1 MFEIIYF
8 YASLVEKSIEAVMK
22 IIVVILV
29 TFFSLFCSVSFAA
42 PYAAIVINAKNDEV
56 LHCEECDTKLHPA
69 GLTKLITLYV
79 VFSKIENGEIS
90 LDEQVEVSR
99 KASAELP
106 AKLGLLP
113 GQKIK
118 VRYLIRA
125 TAVMGSNDTSTA
137 LAEHVSGSEK
147 EFAKLMN
154 LTAKKLGMENSSF
167 LNAHGMT
174 QSGHLSTSRDMAIA
188 LRAVF
193 YDFPEYFNLFSRRT
207 ANAGFKKVTHSGV
220 RFLANYR
227 GADAFRHGYTRA
239 SGFNGAASAERGDT
253 RIITVVFGGRSTATR
268 NREMA
273 KLTDLGFRVLIQ
285 I

>member
-1 MFEIIYF
+1 
-8 YASLVEKSIEAVMK
+8 MK
-22 IIVVILV
+22 IILV
-29 TFFSLFCSVSFAA
+29 TFVTFFFLFSSVSSAA
-42 PYAAIVINAKNDEV
+42 PYGAIVMNAKNGEI

-69 GLTKLITLYV
+69 GLTKLLTLYI
-79 VFSKIENGEIS
+79 VFSKIENGVIS

-106 AKLGLLP
+106 AKLGLMP
-113 GQKIK
+113 GQKIR

-125 TAVMGSNDTSTA
+125 TGVMGSNDTSTA

-174 QSGHLSTSRDMAIA
+174 QTGHLSTPRDMATA
-188 LRAVF
+188 LRAIF
-193 YDFPEYFNLFSRRT
+193 YDFPEFYNLFSRRT
-207 ANAGFKKVTHSGV
+207 ANAGFKKVTHSGA

-227 GADAFRHGYTRA
+227 GSDAFRHGYTRA

-273 KLTDLGFRVLIQ
+273 KLTDMGFEKVIYLGQ
-285 I
+285 

>member
-1 MFEIIYF
+1 
-8 YASLVEKSIEAVMK
+8 MK
-22 IIVVILV
+22 FIAVILV

-42 PYAAIVINAKNDEV
+42 PYGAIVMNAKDGEV

-79 VFSKIENGEIS
+79 VFSEIESGKIS

-125 TAVMGSNDTSTA
+125 TGVMGSNDTSTA

-147 EFAKLMN
+147 EFAKLMG

-174 QSGHLSTSRDMAIA
+174 QTGHLSTPRDMAIA
-188 LRAVF
+188 LRALF
-193 YDFPEYFNLFSRRT
+193 YDFPEYYNLFSRRT

-220 RFLANYR
+220 RFLAYYR

-239 SGFNGAASAERGDT
+239 SGFSGAASAERSGT
-253 RIITVVFGGRSTATR
+253 RIITVMFGGRSTATR

-273 KLTDLGFRVLIQ
+273 KLTDMGFEKLIYLGK
-285 I
+285 